1 MTRLPLELTQAPL
14 RTVRPRDLAHRYVN
28 PRAQLARWANTGAVT
43 RVAHGY
49 LVTTPDDQGKDWKP
63 TIEAAAAGIAAAIF
77 GQQNVVLMGVTAAR
91 IHHVIARA
99 IGNAVVAVPRQHRPV
114 ELEDGGRVMFV
125 VRDTGQLQAR
135 LETLETG
142 KALVTTP
149 EQTMIDLAKRPNLGG
164 VPQEARD
171 ALKNLVPLVDLEKV
185 ERLAQQQHTIKAW
198 EIIRALHD

>member
-1 MTRLPLELTQAPL
+1 MI
-14 RTVRPRDLAHRYVN
+14 RPP
-28 PRAQLARWANTGAVT
+28 PRST
-43 RVAHGY
+43 RVRSS
-49 LVTTPDDQGKDWKP
+49 
-63 TIEAAAAGIAAAIF
+63 AASDVYKR
-77 GQQNVVLMGVTAAR
+77 Q
-91 IHHVIARA
+91 
-99 IGNAVVAVPRQHRPV
+99 VVAVPRQHRPV
-114 ELEDGGRVMFV
+114 ELEDGGRVVFV
-125 VRDTGQLQAR
+125 VRATGRLQAR